1 MAVFLA
7 LARYKIKDT
16 YATRQMLEHAISTM
30 PAKGFTL
37 HELRNLMITCE
48 GRPRPDVCKFPRGV
62 TRYLTKDGGMQSRKF
77 GCILQAPAWIERRLT
92 RYIPTC

>member
-1 MAVFLA
+1 VSRVISKHVSVAGAPTYLISPIDFAQNPMAVFLT
-7 LARYKIKDT
+7 LSRYKIKDT

-48 GRPRPDVCKFPRGV
+48 GRPRPDVCKFSGLPDV
-62 TRYLTKDGGMQSRKF
+62 MV
-77 GCILQAPAWIERRLT
+77 AE
-92 RYIPTC
+92 